1 MSLLQTATLTV
12 GEDCDTAITVKYG
25 HRLSADYR
33 CAAEG
38 TSVLED
44 RYVCPTVI

>member
-1 MSLLQTATLTV
+1 MFGVYFFQTATLTV

-25 HRLSADYR
+25 HRLSSTYR

-38 TSVLED
+38 KSIL
-44 RYVCPTVI
+44 PSM